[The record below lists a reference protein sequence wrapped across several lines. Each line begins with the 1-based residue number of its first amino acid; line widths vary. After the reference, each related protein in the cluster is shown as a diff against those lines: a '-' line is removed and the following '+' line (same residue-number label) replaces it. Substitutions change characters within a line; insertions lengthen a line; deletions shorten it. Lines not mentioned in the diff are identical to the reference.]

1 MQEKAIQS
9 TWSRLGPLL
18 GGRRSL
24 IAVLAVASVLSGL
37 AESGILALL
46 AQTAATL
53 VDGASRVRVDI
64 GALHVDEGLRGLLIF
79 AFVLAL
85 ARFALQIVVSVVP
98 ARVAADMQE
107 QLRGEL
113 FAAYARASWD
123 VQSRDREGQLQEFAT
138 NQIGQSIA
146 GARAAT
152 ALLIAVL
159 TFLVLVLSAFALNV
173 LAAVVVLVAA
183 AGLFALLRPLSAAG
197 RRGSHAVS
205 TAQSEY
211 ARGVNE
217 AVRLAEETHV
227 FGVGEAQR
235 ERVDGLAGALRK
247 PYFQTQLLAN
257 LVPGIYQSL
266 IYLLVVVALAI
277 LYASGGGQVASLGAV
292 VLLLVRASAY
302 GQQAQ
307 GAYQSVAQSLPYL
320 ERVQEAQ
327 RRYDED
333 VEHAGGEALESVETL
348 AFEDVSFA
356 YEPGQPVLSQ
366 VGFEVG
372 ARETIGVVGPTGAGK
387 STVVQILLG
396 LRSPSSGRFLVNG
409 VPAERYSREDWHRA
423 VAYLPQEPRLLHASV
438 TDNIRFFRPLEDRA
452 VERAARLAGI
462 HDEIVTWSA
471 GYDTLIGPRADAVS
485 GGQQQRICLARAL
498 AAHPEV
504 LVLDEP
510 TSALDP
516 HAERL
521 IQDSLAG
528 LQRDLTL
535 FVVAH
540 RMSTLDICDRVMVI
554 VDGRLEAFDTASALQ
569 TDSTYYRTAT
579 RLTGLARS

>member
-64 GALHVDEGLRGLLIF
+64 GALHVDEGLRGLLVL

-107 QLRGEL
+107 QLRGDL

-152 ALLIAVL
+152 ALLVAVL

-217 AVRLAEETHV
+217 AVRLAEDAHV
-227 FGVGEAQR
+227 FGVNEAQR
-235 ERVDGLAGALRK
+235 ERIDGLAGALRK

-266 IYLLVVVALAI
+266 IYLLVVAALAI
-277 LYASGGGQVASLGAV
+277 LYATGGGHVASLGAV

-307 GAYQSVAQSLPYL
+307 GAYQSVAQALPYL
-320 ERVQEAQ
+320 ERVQGAQ
-327 RRYDED
+327 HRYDAH
-333 VEHAGGEALESVETL
+333 VEAAGEEALQAVGSL

-366 VGFEVG
+366 VGFEVA

-396 LRSPSSGRFLVNG
+396 LRQPTSGRYLVNG
-409 VPAERYSREDWHRA
+409 TPAMRFRRGDWHRA

-438 TDNIRFFRPLEDRA
+438 TDNVRFFRPIEDA
-452 VERAARLAGI
+452 EVERAARLAGI
-462 HDEIVTWSA
+462 HEEIVSWPA

-528 LQRDLTL
+528 LQQNLTL

-569 TDSTYYRTAT
+569 TDSTYYRTASK
-579 RLTGLARS
+579 LTGMVNS